1 MTNDGLQGK
10 QRVLQG
16 KRKQSSLFP
25 VGPVTLIF
33 IFFNIFSYISTQKWL
48 QKNYFLYTGCRT
60 HLLRFHGERPYHVRV
75 ESQVVVSLGASEFCL
90 PLNVGAFWFTA
101 RDMFNPPIEKN
112 VFESGIAYIY
122 TALKSLRQVK
132 KYIMLSAPINY
143 FSFKFQWTAIPILAT
158 LCAPWKKTMPLW
170 RSRLCSGF
178 FHTACLFT
186 VRRLK

>member
-1 MTNDGLQGK
+1 MTNDWLQGK

-25 VGPVTLIF
+25 VEPVTLIF
-33 IFFNIFSYISTQKWL
+33 IFFSIFSYISTQKWL
-48 QKNYFLYTGCRT
+48 QKIIFLYAGWRT

-75 ESQVVVSLGASEFCL
+75 EIQVVVSLGASEFCL

-122 TALKSLRQVK
+122 TVLKSFRQVK
-132 KYIMLSAPINY
+132 NYIMLSAPINY

-158 LCAPWKKTMPLW
+158 LCAPWKKTLPL
-170 RSRLCSGF
+170 GGPE
-178 FHTACLFT
+178 
-186 VRRLK
+186 